1 MSLTNAF
8 ETTVLQFAFTAGAVT
23 RPTVWYV
30 GLFTAAPSEAGGGTE
45 VAGGAYGRQTATF
58 SATGNL
64 ATNTAAIE
72 WPTAGSAWGTLTHI
86 AIFDAAT
93 AGTMLAYAPLTAA
106 KIIDTGDVFRIPAG
120 DLDITID

>member
-8 ETTVLQFAFTAGAVT
+8 ETTVLQFAFTTGAVT
-23 RPTVWYV
+23 RPTSWYI
-30 GLFTAAPSEAGGGTE
+30 GLLTAAPGEAGGGTE
-45 VAGGAYGRQTATF
+45 VAGGAYVREAATF
-58 SATGNL
+58 SVTGNL

-72 WPTAGSAWGTLTHI
+72 WPTAGGAWGTLTHI

-93 AGTMLAYAPLTAA
+93 SGTMLAYAPLTAA
-106 KIIDTGDVFRIPAG
+106 KTIDTGDVFRIPVG

>member
-8 ETTVLQFAFTAGAVT
+8 ETTVLQFAFTGGAVT
-23 RPTVWYV
+23 RPTSWYI

-45 VAGGAYGRQTATF
+45 VAGGAYVREAATF
-58 SATGNL
+58 SVTGNL

-72 WPTAGSAWGTLTHI
+72 WPTAGGAWGTLTHI

-93 AGTMLAYAPLTAA
+93 SGTMLAYAPLTAA
-106 KIIDTGDVFRIPAG
+106 KTIDTGDVFRIPAG

>member
-8 ETTVLQFAFTAGAVT
+8 ETTVLQFAFTTGAVA
-23 RPTVWYV
+23 RPTSWYI

-45 VAGGAYGRQTATF
+45 VAGGAYVREAATF
-58 SATGNL
+58 SVTGNL

-72 WPTAGSAWGTLTHI
+72 WPTAGGAWGTLTHI

-106 KIIDTGDVFRIPAG
+106 KTIDTGDVFRIPSG
-120 DLDITID
+120 DLDITLD

>member
-8 ETTVLQFAFTAGAVT
+8 ETTVLQFAFTTGAVT
-23 RPTVWYV
+23 RPTSWYI

-45 VAGGAYGRQTATF
+45 VAGGAYVREAATF
-58 SATGNL
+58 SVTGNL

-72 WPTAGSAWGTLTHI
+72 WPTAGGAWGTLTHI

-93 AGTMLAYAPLTAA
+93 SGTMLAYAPLTSA
-106 KIIDTGDVFRIPAG
+106 KTIDTGDVFRIPSG
-120 DLDITID
+120 DLDITLD

>member
-8 ETTVLQFAFTAGAVT
+8 ETTVLQFAFTTGAVT

-30 GLFTAAPSEAGGGTE
+30 GLFTAAPGEAGGGTE
-45 VAGGAYGRQTATF
+45 VSGGAYVRETATF
-58 SATGNL
+58 SVTGNL
-64 ATNTAAIE
+64 ATNAAAIE
-72 WPTAGSAWGTLTHI
+72 WPTAGGAWGTLTHI

-93 AGTMLAYAPLTAA
+93 AGTMLAYATLTAA
-106 KIIDTGDVFRIPAG
+106 KTIDTGDVFRIPAG

>member
-8 ETTVLQFAFTAGAVT
+8 ETTVLQFAFTTGAVA

-30 GLFTAAPSEAGGGTE
+30 GLFTAAPGEAGGGTE
-45 VAGGAYGRQTATF
+45 VVGGAYGRQTATF
-58 SATGNL
+58 SVTGNL
-64 ATNTAAIE
+64 ATNAAAIE

-106 KIIDTGDVFRIPAG
+106 KTIDTGDVFRIPAS